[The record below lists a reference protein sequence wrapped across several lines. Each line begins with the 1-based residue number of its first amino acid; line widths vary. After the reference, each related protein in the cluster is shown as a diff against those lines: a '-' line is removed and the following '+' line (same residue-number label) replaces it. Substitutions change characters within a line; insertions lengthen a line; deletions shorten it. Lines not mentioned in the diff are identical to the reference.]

1 MMGEVVLGFIL
12 LVALVAMVLAWRS
25 PARFSQWAR
34 AMGFSGDGQSASAE
48 DMEARERLKQLE
60 AENEAIKA
68 RLATLEAI
76 VTDSS
81 YELDQRIRKLG

>member
-1 MMGEVVLGFIL
+1 MGEVVLGAL
-12 LVALVAMVLAWRS
+12 LLAAVVAMVLAWRS
-25 PARFSQWAR
+25 PARFAQWAKVL
-34 AMGFSGDGQSASAE
+34 GFAGDGQPASAE
-48 DMEARERLKQLE
+48 DLEARERLKQLE
-60 AENEAIKA
+60 AENIAIKE